1 MDASVLSIVTVLASV
16 CAASLPAWLG
26 CALDAAGG
34 GTASEPK
41 LDQILSAQERLERS
55 LRQEQ
60 TEAHRQL
67 RTELAE
73 SSRAL
78 RAELAQSDNDFR
90 AAMARDAAAGRTE
103 SAESLNRF
111 AMGFSEQL
119 QALDPSQRASDY

>member
-1 MDASVLSIVTVLASV
+1 MDVNLLSIVTALASV
-16 CAASLPAWLG
+16 CAALFAVLAWFR
-26 CALDAAGG
+26 AARTGA
-34 GTASEPK
+34 ASTEPK
-41 LDQILSAQERLERS
+41 LDQILSAQERLERG

-78 RAELAQSDNDFR
+78 RTELAQSDNDFR

-103 SAESLNRF
+103 GAESLNRF
-111 AMGFSEQL
+111 A
-119 QALDPSQRASDY
+119 A